1 MGKFSRVKKHRKLSS
16 TLSIDE
22 KIESLN
28 KEMKKTG
35 MLSEKMTT
43 SDMYTKTSFTPYVPA
58 TWDEVPDSSGVTG
71 DGWTQ
76 PGDET
81 DTDTWDVDDFD
92 NTTLYTDMSYLK
104 NPNNL
109 NGETDRAILDGIG
122 SELLSAAGRDPGFG
136 IALNGNYYGLAIG
149 YVGGGRY
156 HGVLSGGLIGGTNQP
171 TEESRGYGGSYRGV
185 SDEEFAVK
193 TALWNLWYSKYYND
207 YYSSPSTLETKTIA
221 VWVPYNRHHHYQ
233 RGGEYADWPYPKS
246 DGYILENVALV
257 MGRNTYQ
264 NQDTEHAKTTVLQRI
279 GIGDPTYYPGDV
291 GNFLMKLL
299 NLGKEGWQY
308 LTNKIKERVLT
319 PPGIQSMK
327 DMVEILDTLDL
338 LPAEIQWSKKL
349 AQSIDENKPVYV
361 TPNDVDKKKFVNG
374 LTQSTPVKILTKE
387 EPYSDD
393 WFWVDKNGKV
403 HIHTDKSKKDHP
415 NNTKAVST
423 KEYGLLGNF
432 LGNHNPLH
440 SQGQA
445 QIQVIFPDDGSPP
458 YLKYTD
464 HAYHMNLL

>member
-1 MGKFSRVKKHRKLSS
+1 MGKFSRLKKHRKISS

-81 DTDTWDVDDFD
+81 DTDTWDVDDFE

-156 HGVLSGGLIGGTNQP
+156 HGVLAGGLIGGTEAP
-171 TEESRGYGGSYRGV
+171 TESSRGYGGIYRGV

-207 YYSSPSTLETKTIA
+207 
-221 VWVPYNRHHHYQ
+221 
-233 RGGEYADWPYPKS
+233 
-246 DGYILENVALV
+246 NV
-257 MGRNTYQ
+257 
-264 NQDTEHAKTTVLQRI
+264 
-279 GIGDPTYYPGDV
+279 
-291 GNFLMKLL
+291 F
-299 NLGKEGWQY
+299 
-308 LTNKIKERVLT
+308 
-319 PPGIQSMK
+319 
-327 DMVEILDTLDL
+327 
-338 LPAEIQWSKKL
+338 
-349 AQSIDENKPVYV
+349 
-361 TPNDVDKKKFVNG
+361 
-374 LTQSTPVKILTKE
+374 
-387 EPYSDD
+387 
-393 WFWVDKNGKV
+393 
-403 HIHTDKSKKDHP
+403 
-415 NNTKAVST
+415 
-423 KEYGLLGNF
+423 
-432 LGNHNPLH
+432 
-440 SQGQA
+440 
-445 QIQVIFPDDGSPP
+445 
-458 YLKYTD
+458 
-464 HAYHMNLL
+464 NLLVSIKI